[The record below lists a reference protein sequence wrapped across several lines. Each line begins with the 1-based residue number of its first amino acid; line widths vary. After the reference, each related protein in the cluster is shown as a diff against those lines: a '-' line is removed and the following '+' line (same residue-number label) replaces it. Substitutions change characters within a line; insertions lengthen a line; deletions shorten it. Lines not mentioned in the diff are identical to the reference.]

1 MATKQKA
8 RTKKKQPQYDF
19 SKALLGVIFLALT
32 IYTGW
37 IIFQTPAESNAVLS
51 DRMGYLGAF
60 IFRTMSSLAGTGKVI
75 FPFVFC
81 ITGIFCVTNKE
92 MGKMQIVGFVLA
104 CVTGLTFLHM
114 EFTFGEN
121 SLALGWSGFGGGVI
135 GASCAWLLSKALG
148 QVGSYILLFCLA
160 IIAVMLISQNAVSQ
174 KGDQWLASSKTIWT
188 AIKDGLYR
196 FIFVTDDHEEQ
207 IAEAALLE
215 PKQHRSARTRA
226 IPPGKEDEVLRRSNK
241 DKPLI
246 INNLTEIQK
255 TLQEA
260 KESRAVLQGQ
270 AAEDETLPEAVV
282 DPAPVKMRKVGRK
295 KSEIKEETQEE
306 VEELQTS
313 APIIKVAAP
322 IESASAKKKKT
333 EEQEGFD
340 VADVL
345 SEYAECSYQYPSIDL
360 LEFNQQSNA
369 GGSQDEIN
377 ERVAVLEKTL
387 ADFGVKGHI
396 AEVSIGPSI
405 TQYEFQPAAGV
416 KVSKIVNLSDDIALN
431 MATAG
436 VRIEA
441 PIPGK
446 AAVGIEI
453 PNQKRA
459 MVSLREVIDSDVFQ
473 NSESKLTVAL
483 GKDISGKPI
492 IADLAKMP
500 HLLIAGSTGS
510 GKSVCMNAL
519 INSILFKAAPDEVK
533 LLMVD
538 PKMVELGNYNGI
550 PHLISPVVTDPK
562 KAAAALR
569 WAVHEMERRYALF
582 ADHGV
587 KDMKRFNALSA
598 QRLEKAETEEEKA
611 AIEVMPYIVVL
622 IDELAD
628 LMMVAPADVEDAI
641 CRLAQLARAAGIH
654 LVVATQRPSVDV
666 ITGIIK
672 ANLPSRIAFAVSSQ
686 IDSRTILDMGGAE
699 KLLGKGDMLFYP
711 TGLPKP
717 VRVQGVYVS
726 DQEID
731 RIVEATKVQGEPTY
745 DETIGTAELS
755 SSKEES
761 SSEEDTDPLIPEAV
775 KLFIESGQASI
786 SLLQR
791 RFRVGYNRAARII
804 DQMEQLGL
812 VGPYEGSKP
821 RQVKITMEQYLQQNE
836 EE

>member
-1 MATKQKA
+1 MA
-8 RTKKKQPQYDF
+8 RKKKRGKKKGIQYDF
-19 SKALLGVIFLALT
+19 SQGLIGIALLALT

-37 IIFQTPAESNAVLS
+37 IIMQQSNLEMEKV
-51 DRMGYLGAF
+51 GFVGTF
-60 IFRTMSSLAGTGKVI
+60 IFRTMSSLTGDGKIV
-75 FPFVFC
+75 FPFL
-81 ITGIFCVTNKE
+81 FCVSGLFCLVNKRAE
-92 MGKMQIVGFVLA
+92 TKQLIGFFIGVLTA
-104 CVTGLTFLHM
+104 LTFLHM
-114 EFTFGEN
+114 DLAFGTN
-121 SLALGWSGFGGGVI
+121 SLALGWAGLGGGII
-135 GASCAWLLSKALG
+135 GAVCSWLLSKALG
-148 QVGSYILLFCLA
+148 EIGSYIILFCLA
-160 IIAVMLISQNAVSQ
+160 IISVMLISQNAVSQ
-174 KGDQWLASSKTIWT
+174 RGGEWLEYAGNLWLRLKE
-188 AIKDGLYR
+188 ALFN
-196 FIFVTDDHEEQ
+196 FIFIEEDEDEKPQ
-207 IAEAALLE
+207 KEKVNKKRQEQLALANE
-215 PKQHRSARTRA
+215 EEHRS
-226 IPPGKEDEVLRRSNK
+226 LQRSNR

-255 TLQEA
+255 TIEETKA
-260 KESRAVLQGQ
+260 SR
-270 AAEDETLPEAVV
+270 EEE
-282 DPAPVKMRKVGRK
+282 
-295 KSEIKEETQEE
+295 KEEQEVQQE
-306 VEELQTS
+306 NVDEEPAVRT
-313 APIIKVAAP
+313 PIIKVAAP
-322 IESASAKKKKT
+322 TESVSAKRKKKSEELQEIFTVEEQLLNESAEKA
-333 EEQEGFD
+333 
-340 VADVL
+340 
-345 SEYAECSYQYPSIDL
+345 YQYPSIDL
-360 LEFNQQSNA
+360 LEENNQASANNN
-369 GGSQDEIN
+369 QDEIN
-377 ERVAVLEKTL
+377 QRVAVLEQTL
-387 ADFGVKGHI
+387 LDFGVKGHI
-396 AEVSIGPSI
+396 SEVSIGPAI

-416 KVSKIVNLSDDIALN
+416 KVSKIVNLSDDIALS

-453 PNQKRA
+453 PNKQRS
-459 MVSLREVIDSDVFQ
+459 MVSLREVIDSPEFQ
-473 NSESKLTVAL
+473 DSDSKLTVAL

-492 IADLAKMP
+492 VADLAKMP

-519 INSILFKAAPDEVK
+519 INSILFKAAPNEVK

-569 WAVHEMERRYALF
+569 WAVREMERRYALF
-582 ADHGV
+582 AENNV
-587 KDMKRFNALSA
+587 KDMKRFNALS
-598 QRLEKAETEEEKA
+598 QKRLEQAITEEEKA

-711 TGLPKP
+711 TGIPKP
-717 VRVQGVYVS
+717 LRVQGVYVS

-731 RIVEATKVQGEPTY
+731 KIVEATKQQGEPVY
-745 DETIGTAELS
+745 DEAIASAELTTQE
-755 SSKEES
+755 KTENNNGEE
-761 SSEEDTDPLIPEAV
+761 TDPLIPEAV
-775 KLFIESGQASI
+775 KLFIENGQASI

-821 RQVKITMEQYLQQNE
+821 RQVKITMEEYLQQQENTY
-836 EE
+836 

>member
-1 MATKQKA
+1 MAG
-8 RTKKKQPQYDF
+8 KKKKGKKKGIQYDF
-19 SKALLGVIFLALT
+19 SKGLIGIALLALT

-37 IIFQTPAESNAVLS
+37 IIVQQSSLAVEKI
-51 DRMGYLGAF
+51 GFVGTF
-60 IFRTMSSLAGTGKVI
+60 IFRTMSSLAGDGKIV
-75 FPFVFC
+75 FPFL
-81 ITGIFCVTNKE
+81 FCVAGLFCLVNK
-92 MGKMQIVGFVLA
+92 KMETRQLVGFSTGVL
-104 CVTGLTFLHM
+104 VVLTFLHM
-114 EFTFGEN
+114 DLTFGAN
-121 SLALGWSGFGGGVI
+121 SLALGWSGLGGGII
-135 GASCAWLLSKALG
+135 GAVCAWLLSKALG
-148 QVGSYILLFCLA
+148 EVGSYIVLFCLA
-160 IIAVMLISQNAVSQ
+160 IVSVMLISQNAVSQ
-174 KGDQWLASSKTIWT
+174 KGDAWLEQAKNLWQRLKE
-188 AIKDGLYR
+188 ALFN
-196 FIFVTDDHEEQ
+196 FIFIEEEEPKKKKERKQKPEQLALESKEEQ
-207 IAEAALLE
+207 RAL
-215 PKQHRSARTRA
+215 Q
-226 IPPGKEDEVLRRSNK
+226 RSNRE
-241 DKPLI
+241 KPLI

-255 TLQEA
+255 SLEEA
-260 KESRAVLQGQ
+260 KGNQEGNGSEQ
-270 AAEDETLPEAVV
+270 ETTTVQPEA
-282 DPAPVKMRKVGRK
+282 
-295 KSEIKEETQEE
+295 IKEEK
-306 VEELQTS
+306 S
-313 APIIKVAAP
+313 ASSPLIKVAAP
-322 IESASAKKKKT
+322 TESVSAKRKKKN
-333 EEQEGFD
+333 EEQLETFTVD
-340 VADVL
+340 EQIL
-345 SEYAECSYQYPSIDL
+345 AEQDEKAYHYPSIDL
-360 LEFNQQSNA
+360 LEESNQSA
-369 GGSQDEIN
+369 GNNNQEEIN
-377 ERVAVLEKTL
+377 QRVAVLEQTL
-387 ADFGVKGHI
+387 ADFGVKGQI
-396 AEVSIGPSI
+396 TEVSIGPAI

-416 KVSKIVNLSDDIALN
+416 KVSKIVNLSDDIALS

-453 PNQKRA
+453 PNKQRG
-459 MVSLREVIDSDVFQ
+459 MVSLREVIDSPEFQ
-473 NSESKLTVAL
+473 NSDSKLTVAL

-492 IADLAKMP
+492 VTDLAKMP

-519 INSILFKAAPDEVK
+519 INSILFKAAPNEVK

-569 WAVHEMERRYALF
+569 WAVREMERRYALF
-582 ADHGV
+582 AENNV
-587 KDMKRFNALSA
+587 KDMKRFNALS
-598 QRLEKAETEEEKA
+598 QKRLEQATTEEEKA

-717 VRVQGVYVS
+717 IRVQGVYVS

-731 RIVEATKVQGEPTY
+731 KIVEAAKQQGEPVY
-745 DETIGTAELS
+745 DEAIAAAELS
-755 SSKEES
+755 STEKTEGNNGEE
-761 SSEEDTDPLIPEAV
+761 TDPLIPEAI
-775 KLFIESGQASI
+775 KLFIENGQASI

-812 VGPYEGSKP
+812 IGPYEGSKP
-821 RQVKITMEQYLQQNE
+821 RQVKITMEEYLQQQENN
-836 EE
+836 

>member
-1 MATKQKA
+1 MAG
-8 RTKKKQPQYDF
+8 KKKRGRKKKVQYDF
-19 SKALLGVIFLALT
+19 SQGLIGIALLALT
-32 IYTGW
+32 MYTGW
-37 IIFQTPAESNAVLS
+37 IIVQQSSLEVEKIGFVGT
-51 DRMGYLGAF
+51 F
-60 IFRTMSSLAGTGKVI
+60 IFRTMSSLAGDGKII
-75 FPFVFC
+75 FPFLFC
-81 ITGIFCVTNKE
+81 IAGLFCVVNK
-92 MGKMQIVGFVLA
+92 KMENRQLLGFVIGVLA
-104 CVTGLTFLHM
+104 VLTFLHM
-114 EFTFGEN
+114 DLTFGTN
-121 SLALGWSGFGGGVI
+121 SLVLGWSGLGGGII
-135 GASCAWLLSKALG
+135 GAVCAWLLSKALG
-148 QVGSYILLFCLA
+148 EVGSYIVLFCLA
-160 IIAVMLISQNAVSQ
+160 IVAVMLISQNAVAQ
-174 KGDQWLASSKTIWT
+174 KGDAWLEQAKNLWQRLKE
-188 AIKDGLYR
+188 ALFN
-196 FIFVTDDHEEQ
+196 FIFIEEEESKKKKEEKQKVEQLALDYKEEQ
-207 IAEAALLE
+207 HGLQKSKRE
-215 PKQHRSARTRA
+215 
-226 IPPGKEDEVLRRSNK
+226 
-241 DKPLI
+241 KPLI

-255 TLQEA
+255 TIEETKNNQVET
-260 KESRAVLQGQ
+260 EQ
-270 AAEDETLPEAVV
+270 EDEPPIITAQPEA
-282 DPAPVKMRKVGRK
+282 
-295 KSEIKEETQEE
+295 
-306 VEELQTS
+306 

-322 IESASAKKKKT
+322 TESVSAKRKKKE
-333 EEQEGFD
+333 EEQPETFTVD
-340 VADVL
+340 QQTLIEQDEKA
-345 SEYAECSYQYPSIDL
+345 YQYPSIDL
-360 LEFNQQSNA
+360 LEENNQSNENNN
-369 GGSQDEIN
+369 QDEIN
-377 ERVAVLEKTL
+377 QRVAVLEQTL

-396 AEVSIGPSI
+396 TEVSIGPAI

-416 KVSKIVNLSDDIALN
+416 KVSKIVNLSDDIALS

-453 PNQKRA
+453 PNKQRG
-459 MVSLREVIDSDVFQ
+459 MVSLREVIDSPEFQ
-473 NSESKLTVAL
+473 DSDSKLTVAL

-492 IADLAKMP
+492 VADLGKMP

-519 INSILFKAAPDEVK
+519 INSILFKAAPNEVK

-569 WAVHEMERRYALF
+569 WAVREMERRYALF
-582 ADHGV
+582 AENNV
-587 KDMKRFNALSA
+587 KDMKRFNALS
-598 QRLEKAETEEEKA
+598 QKRLEQAATEEERA

-731 RIVEATKVQGEPTY
+731 KIVEATKQQGEPVY
-745 DETIGTAELS
+745 DEEIAAAELTS
-755 SSKEES
+755 TEKNDGN
-761 SSEEDTDPLIPEAV
+761 SSEETDPLIPEAI
-775 KLFIESGQASI
+775 KLFIENGQASI

-812 VGPYEGSKP
+812 IGPYEGSKP
-821 RQVKITMEQYLQQNE
+821 RQVKITMEEYLQQQENV
-836 EE
+836 